1 MSKTT
6 RSKNFDKLKER
17 AISVLSQS
25 PYTDKLN
32 LHQIEL
38 ELQNQDLLAIQH
50 EYEKSFERYLTLF
63 ETAPTPYIIV
73 NKNGLINEINQAG
86 ANLLGF
92 EKCYLINRSFA
103 RYLSSESQIL
113 YSVFKQHCYK
123 DKITQTCEVKFL
135 SAHSGEHIVQLV
147 GKQQISQVKNDNELL
162 IIATP
167 IHERNQ
173 ANWNTFYNQKMSE
186 NNRRNSMT
194 DLVAVIAHELN
205 HPLAVILNYVQGCV
219 RRIEN
224 NNFKIEEILSA
235 LKIAAGQ
242 STRASEIILRMKE
255 FKNYGLMNYEKV
267 SIDDLINSTIV
278 VLKEEIMDF
287 PLLELRLGALPE
299 IHADKLHIQQ
309 VISNLIR
316 NAIDAMRDNNSPWP
330 KLIIETN
337 RTKKSEIEISIID
350 SGPGI
355 SPQILPHIF
364 IPHFTTK
371 NYGLGLGLAVSK
383 SIIEAHNGI
392 ITAEPNPVGG
402 TCFKLNLPI
411 S

>member
-1 MSKTT
+1 MSKTS
-6 RSKNFDKLKER
+6 RAKSFNKLKER
-17 AISVLSQS
+17 AVSVLSQS
-25 PYTDKLN
+25 AYDEERLY
-32 LHQIEL
+32 QIEL
-38 ELQNQDLLAIQH
+38 ELQNQDLLAVQR
-50 EYEKSFERYLTLF
+50 EFENSFNRYLNLF
-63 ETAPTPYIIV
+63 ETAPTPYIII

-92 EKCYLINRSFA
+92 EKKYLINRSFS
-103 RYLSSESQIL
+103 RYFSPESQIL

-123 DKITQTCEVKFL
+123 NKVTQTCEVKLL
-135 SAHSGEHIVQLV
+135 SAHSGEHVVQLV
-147 GKQQISQVKNDNELL
+147 GKQQTGHAGNDNELL

-173 ANWNTFYNQKMSE
+173 AYWNTFYNHKIAEHSHK
-186 NNRRNSMT
+186 NSLT
-194 DLVAVIAHELN
+194 DLVAIIAHELN

-235 LKIAAGQ
+235 LKIAANQ

-255 FKNYGLMNYEKV
+255 FKNYGIMNYEKV
-267 SIDDLINSTIV
+267 SIDELIQTSLTQ
-278 VLKEEIMDF
+278 LKEEIMEF
-287 PLLELRLGALPE
+287 PVLELRLAPLP
-299 IHADKLHIQQ
+299 IIQADKIHFQQ
-309 VISNLIR
+309 VISNIIR

-337 RTKKSEIEISIID
+337 RTKKSEIEISISD
-350 SGPGI
+350 TGPGI

-383 SIIEAHNGI
+383 SIVETHNGI
-392 ITAEPNPVGG
+392 LTAEPNPVGG
-402 TCFKLNLPI
+402 SCFKIILPTA
-411 S
+411 